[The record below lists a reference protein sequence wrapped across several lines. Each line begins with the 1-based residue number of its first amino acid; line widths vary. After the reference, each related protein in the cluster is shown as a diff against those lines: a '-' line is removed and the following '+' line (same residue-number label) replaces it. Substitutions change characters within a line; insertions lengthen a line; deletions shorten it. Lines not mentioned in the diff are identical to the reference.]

1 MEEKKSGK
9 RLAKPEAGAKKSRRG
24 FIAAA
29 VLVAVLAAGY
39 LGLCTWVGASGTTLP
54 GITAAGVELGGL
66 THDQVE
72 DRLEQ
77 ELSQGYAQKTV
88 ELRIDGLNKT
98 YTVSGTVVQ
107 ADTGA
112 VNDAAWGLSQG
123 SFLARG
129 WRLLQSLLGGN
140 DLDVPLSY
148 TPEGEAQVDA
158 LLTGIESELGGRVQ
172 ETTWEVLDD
181 ELIFHMGTPGR
192 AFDLTDVKGEILS
205 AFASDGQE
213 PLVLTSVTTDPQP
226 VDVEA
231 VHDQVYAEVQNAA
244 LDKETFE
251 ITPSVTGL
259 DFQVADAQA
268 ALEGAAWGS
277 SVSVPLTVTE
287 PTVSTESLK
296 ELLFRDVLGEASSE
310 EQREAVRLRVRRYRP
325 AARGGLLLQQ
335 HHRQP
340 HRRQGLSPRPLLC
353 GRQVHR

>member
-66 THDQVE
+66 TRDQVE
-72 DRLEQ
+72 DRLEA
-77 ELSQGYAQKTV
+77 ELDQGYARKTV

-158 LLTGIESELGGRVQ
+158 LLTEIESELGGRVQ

-192 AFDLTDVKGEILS
+192 AFDLTDVKGELLS

-231 VHDQVYAEVQNAA
+231 VHDQVYTEVKNAA

-259 DFQVADAQA
+259 DFQVADAQCRC
-268 ALEGAAWGS
+268 
-277 SVSVPLTVTE
+277 P
-287 PTVSTESLK
+287 
-296 ELLFRDVLGEASSE
+296 
-310 EQREAVRLRVRRYRP
+310 
-325 AARGGLLLQQ
+325 
-335 HHRQP
+335 
-340 HRRQGLSPRPLLC
+340 SPSRSPPFPP
-353 GRQVHR
+353 RA